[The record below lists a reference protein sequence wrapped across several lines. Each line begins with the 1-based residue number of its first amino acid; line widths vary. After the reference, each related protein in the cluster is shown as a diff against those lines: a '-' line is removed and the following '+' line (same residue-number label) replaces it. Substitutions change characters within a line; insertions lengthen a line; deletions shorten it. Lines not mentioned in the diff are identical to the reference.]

1 MEVPVLSPLKRLF
14 RLIKAEKKDVYYLYG
29 YAIIAGFINLS
40 LPLGIQAIIGL
51 VTAGQSSTS
60 LVVLISFVLIGILIA
75 GVLQLMQ
82 FSLVEY
88 LQQRI
93 FTNAAL
99 EFAYRIPRVKM
110 EAVLRIHTP
119 ELMNR
124 FFDTLTIQ
132 KGLSKI
138 LMEIS
143 TASLQILFGLLLLS
157 FYHPFF
163 IFLGMFFILV
173 LAFIIRITAPVG
185 LQTSLKESK
194 HKYRVV
200 HILEEIARTLQTL
213 KLIGKTDLPEKN
225 VDREVSQY
233 LNARTKHFK
242 ILLIQMGSFIGF
254 KFLVTGALLILGS
267 VLLIDRQINIGQFV
281 AAEII
286 IIIILNAVEKLI
298 NSLDIIYDVLTALEK
313 VGGVTDLP
321 LEINKGININ
331 KENNLGPFE
340 IKIDHLN
347 YRFPDNNE
355 QVLYNI
361 NYKFESGKKYC
372 LSGFNGSGKNTFIN
386 VITGL
391 YENYT
396 GSIRYNGFSL
406 RDLDME
412 ELRLSI
418 GDNLIYEDIF
428 EGTIFE
434 NVAVNRPGISRKDVY
449 DCLTLVGLNDFVAQQ
464 KEGINSLLIA
474 GAKGLPGSIAQKLIM
489 ARCIARKPRLLII
502 NEGSIKLIPTEKAQL
517 IRELFKLE
525 ATIIFVS
532 NEKEIMQLCDETIL
546 LKNGEIIIS
555 GKYDNIQSNEFLK
568 QIIEYKNA

>member
-1 MEVPVLSPLKRLF
+1 MEVPVLTPLKRFF
-14 RLIKAEKKDVYYLYG
+14 RLIQAEKKDVYYLYG
-29 YAIIAGFINLS
+29 YAIISGFINLS

-60 LVVLISFVLIGILIA
+60 LAVLIAFVLIGILVA

-143 TASLQILFGLLLLS
+143 TASLQIIFGLLLLS

-173 LAFIIRITAPVG
+173 LAFIIRFTAPIG

-200 HILEEIARTLQTL
+200 HILEEIARTLQTI
-213 KLIGKTDLPEKN
+213 KLIGKTNLPEKN
-225 VDREVSQY
+225 VDREVCQY
-233 LNARTKHFK
+233 LDARNKHFK

-254 KFLVTGALLILGS
+254 KFLITGALLILGS
-267 VLLIDRQINIGQFV
+267 ILLIDRQINIGQFV
-281 AAEII
+281 AAEIVI
-286 IIIILNAVEKLI
+286 IIVLNAVEKLI

-313 VGGVTDLP
+313 VGSVTDLP
-321 LEINKGININ
+321 IETNKGININ
-331 KENNLGPFE
+331 NDNKNDGFE
-340 IKIDHLN
+340 IKIQNLN

-355 QVLYNI
+355 QVLFNI
-361 NYKFESGKKYC
+361 NFTFEAGKKYC
-372 LSGFNGSGKNTFIN
+372 ISGFNGSGKNTFIN

-396 GSIRYNGFSL
+396 GSIEYNGISL
-406 RDLDME
+406 RDLEME
-412 ELRLSI
+412 ELRLLI

-434 NVAVNRPGISRKDVY
+434 NVAVNRPGISPQDVY
-449 DCLTLVGLNDFVAQQ
+449 KCLETVGLKDFVSQQ
-464 KEGINSLLIA
+464 KDGINTLLIA
-474 GAKGLPGSIAQKLIM
+474 GAKGIPGSIAQKLIM
-489 ARCIARKPRLLII
+489 ARCIVGKPRLLII
-502 NEGSIKLIPTEKAQL
+502 NEGSIKLIPTEKIYL
-517 IRELFKLE
+517 INELFKLNT
-525 ATIIFVS
+525 TILFVS
-532 NEKEIMQLCDETIL
+532 NDKEIMQLCDETIV
-546 LKNGEIIIS
+546 LKDGEIIVS
-555 GKYDNIQSNEFLK
+555 GKYENIKTNVHLNK
-568 QIIEYKNA
+568 IIDLRNA

>member
-1 MEVPVLSPLKRLF
+1 VEVPVLTPLRRFFK
-14 RLIKAEKKDVYYLYG
+14 LIQAEKKDIYYLYG

-60 LVVLISFVLIGILIA
+60 LAVLILFVLLGILVA

-110 EAVLRIHTP
+110 EAVLRTHAP

-138 LMEIS
+138 LIEIS
-143 TASLQILFGLLLLS
+143 TSSLQILFGLLLLS

-173 LAFIIRITAPVG
+173 LSFIIRFTAPIG

-213 KLIGKTDLPEKN
+213 KLIGKTNLPEN
-225 VDREVSQY
+225 NIDREVSEY
-233 LNARTKHFK
+233 LDARTKHFK
-242 ILLIQMGSFIGF
+242 ILLIQMGSFVGF
-254 KFLVTGALLILGS
+254 KFIITGALLILGS

-281 AAEII
+281 AAEIVI
-286 IIIILNAVEKLI
+286 IIVLNAVEKLI
-298 NSLDIIYDVLTALEK
+298 NSLDVVYDVLTALEK
-313 VGGVTDLP
+313 VGQVTDLP
-321 LEINKGININ
+321 IEINKGVNIN
-331 KENNLGPFE
+331 KEGGNGPFE
-340 IKIDHLN
+340 IKIDQLN

-355 QVLYNI
+355 QVLHNI
-361 NYKFESGKKYC
+361 NFKFYAGKKYC
-372 LSGFNGSGKNTFIN
+372 ICGFNGSGKNTFIN

-396 GSIRYNGFSL
+396 GSIQYNGFSL

-412 ELRLSI
+412 ELRLAI

-434 NVAVNRPGISRKDVY
+434 NVAVNRPGISTNDVY
-449 DCLTLVGLNDFVAQQ
+449 DCLKLVGLNDFVSQQ
-464 KEGINSLLIA
+464 KEGINSMLIA

-489 ARCIARKPRLLII
+489 ARCIAGKPRLLII
-502 NEGSIKLIPTEKAQL
+502 NESNIKLLPTEKSQL
-517 IRELFKLE
+517 ILDLIKLD
-525 ATIIFVS
+525 ATLIFIS
-532 NEKEIMQLCDETIL
+532 NEKEIMQLCDEIIVM
-546 LKNGEIIIS
+546 KDGEIIVS
-555 GKYDNIQSNEFLK
+555 GNYENIKSNIHLNK
-568 QIIEYKNA
+568 IIDLKNA

>member
-1 MEVPVLSPLKRLF
+1 MEVPVLTPLKRFF

-60 LVVLISFVLIGILIA
+60 LAVLIAFVLIGILVA

-82 FSLVEY
+82 FTLVEY

-110 EAVLRIHTP
+110 EAVLRVHTP

-138 LMEIS
+138 LMDIS
-143 TASLQILFGLLLLS
+143 TSSLQIVFGLLLLS

-163 IFLGMFFILV
+163 IFLGMFFILI
-173 LAFIIRITAPVG
+173 LAFIIRVTAPLG

-200 HILEEIARTLQTL
+200 HILEEVARTLQTL

-225 VDREVSQY
+225 VDREVSKY
-233 LNARTKHFK
+233 LDARIKHFK
-242 ILLIQMGSFIGF
+242 ILLLQMGSMVGF
-254 KFLVTGALLILGS
+254 KFLITGALLILGS
-267 VLLIDRQINIGQFV
+267 ILLIDRQINIGQFV
-281 AAEII
+281 AAEIVI
-286 IIIILNAVEKLI
+286 IIVLNAVEKLI
-298 NSLDIIYDVLTALEK
+298 NSLDVIYDVLTALEK
-313 VGGVTDLP
+313 VGNVTDLP
-321 LEINKGININ
+321 IEINKGININ
-331 KENNLGPFE
+331 EESPHGPLE
-340 IKIDHLN
+340 INVEHLT
-347 YRFPDNNE
+347 YKFPDNNLE
-355 QVLYNI
+355 VLHDLNVRFYA
-361 NYKFESGKKYC
+361 GKKYC
-372 LSGFNGSGKNTFIN
+372 ICGFNGSGKNTFIN

-396 GSIRYNGFSL
+396 GSIQYNGFSL

-412 ELRLSI
+412 QLRLAI
-418 GDNLIYEDIF
+418 GDNLQYEDIF
-428 EGTIFE
+428 EGTILE
-434 NVAVNRPGISRKDVY
+434 NVAVNRPGITHKDVY
-449 DCLTLVGLNDFVAQQ
+449 ECLNKVGLSDFVAQQ
-464 KEGINSLLIA
+464 KDGINTLLIA

-489 ARCIARKPRLLII
+489 ARCIARNPRLLII
-502 NEGSIKLIPTEKAQL
+502 NEGNIKLIPAEKTQL
-517 IRELFKLE
+517 IQELFKLPS
-525 ATIIFVS
+525 TIIFIS
-532 NEKEIMQLCDETIL
+532 NEKEIMQQCDETIVFKDGRIIVAGNYENIKSNVHL
-546 LKNGEIIIS
+546 NKIIHLKN
-555 GKYDNIQSNEFLK
+555 
-568 QIIEYKNA
+568 A

>member
-1 MEVPVLSPLKRLF
+1 MEVPVLTPVRRFLK
-14 RLIKAEKKDVYYLYG
+14 LIQAEKKDVYYLYG
-29 YAIIAGFINLS
+29 YAIFSGFINLS

-60 LVVLISFVLIGILIA
+60 LAVLITFVLIGILVA

-173 LAFIIRITAPVG
+173 LAFIIRFTAPIG

-213 KLIGKTDLPEKN
+213 KLIGKTNLPEKN

-233 LNARTKHFK
+233 LDARSKHFK
-242 ILLIQMGSFIGF
+242 ILLIQMGSMVGF
-254 KFLVTGALLILGS
+254 KFLITGALLILGS
-267 VLLIDRQINIGQFV
+267 ILLIDRQINIGQFV
-281 AAEII
+281 AAEIVI
-286 IIIILNAVEKLI
+286 IIVLNAVEKLI
-298 NSLDIIYDVLTALEK
+298 NSLDIVYDVLTALEK

-321 LEINKGININ
+321 IETNKGVNIN
-331 KENNLGPFE
+331 KENGFGPFE
-340 IKIDHLN
+340 IKIDQLS

-355 QVLYNI
+355 QVLHNI
-361 NYKFESGKKYC
+361 SLKFDSGKKYC
-372 LSGFNGSGKNTFIN
+372 ISGFNGSGKNTFIN

-396 GSIRYNGFSL
+396 GSIQYNGFSL

-434 NVAVNRPGISRKDVY
+434 NVAVNRPGISSKDVY
-449 DCLTLVGLNDFVAQQ
+449 ECLNFVGLNDFVGQQ
-464 KEGINSLLIA
+464 KEGINTLLIA

-489 ARCIARKPRLLII
+489 ARCIAGKPRLLII
-502 NEGSIKLIPTEKAQL
+502 NEGSVKLIPTEKAHL
-517 IRELFKLE
+517 IRELFKLD
-525 ATIIFVS
+525 TTVIFVS
-532 NEKEIMQLCDETIL
+532 NEKEIMQLCDETIVM
-546 LKNGEIIIS
+546 KDGEIIVS
-555 GKYDNIQSNEFLK
+555 GKYENIKSNVHLNK
-568 QIIEYKNA
+568 IIDLKNA